1 MHNTGQT
8 AQAMSANLRDHI
20 LSTLSS
26 LPGTR
31 DFHLHV
37 LVSSPRKNSSLYY
50 FARPRPRVYLQ
61 DILILLSEQRSLDSP
76 RILVSAIEAAVYHIP
91 ATSSAVLYV
100 SKVDSTGQA
109 TSPSPTSHLVR
120 ALLSFYV
127 DPRTRPL
134 AVDHLWIQLFARAQA
149 QYLFPNSAEYP
160 GKRPLSDIKL
170 CVWWKRVLS
179 WVAAEAKPETIIK
192 PFYILPGCS
201 ELEAENSLRIASSST
216 ASPTGLKWI
225 YGHPYSLSEI
235 PSPCPISIEA
245 PNLGHYIPNFD
256 DDPKS
261 RFLDE
266 IAYTTEEGIK
276 SPVRKRSRTNEESG
290 ANKKSVGEE
299 VSTAST
305 KDDRPLGELS
315 KVTPDEFWE
324 RMSFRQE
331 CVAGAITGFFTL
343 IVSSS
348 SSTSPDNPTQ
358 RSISPLAP
366 QPGQVSSQLNKRI
379 MTSLQTGNEFSTIE
393 RSIRATETLETAI
406 KGLCDGIT
414 TVRSGDGP
422 PAPIRPRKLDR
433 CTPEPETP
441 SLLAPPS
448 TPPPRRLHGKAVLPD
463 VSPNPFPEPV
473 ASLETY
479 HSHIYGSISVRN
491 PVAADKNTSVKAD
504 AVPAIPQVTVLT
516 VRRKKK
522 RTD

>member
-1 MHNTGQT
+1 
-8 AQAMSANLRDHI
+8 MSANLRDHI

-31 DFHLHV
+31 EFHLHV

-50 FARPRPRVYLQ
+50 FAKPRPRVYLQ
-61 DILILLSEQRSLDSP
+61 DILVLLSEQRSPDSP

-109 TSPSPTSHLVR
+109 TAPSPTSHLVR

-127 DPRTRPL
+127 DPGTRPL
-134 AVDHLWIQLFARAQA
+134 AIDHLWIQLFARAQA

-179 WVAAEAKPETIIK
+179 QVAGEAKPETIIK
-192 PFYILPGCS
+192 LFYILPGCS
-201 ELEAENSLRIASSST
+201 EFEAENSLRIASSST
-216 ASPTGLKWI
+216 AGPTGLKWT

-235 PSPCPISIEA
+235 PPPCPINIEA
-245 PNLGHYIPNFD
+245 PNLGHYIPYFD

-290 ANKKSVGEE
+290 ANKKSAGEE
-299 VSTAST
+299 GSTSS

-315 KVTPDEFWE
+315 KVTADEFWE

-331 CVAGAITGFFTL
+331 CIAGAVTGFFTL
-343 IVSSS
+343 IVSSPT
-348 SSTSPDNPTQ
+348 STSPGNPTQ

-422 PAPIRPRKLDR
+422 PAPICPRTLDR

-441 SLLAPPS
+441 SLLAPPR
-448 TPPPRRLHGKAVLPD
+448 TPPRRGKAVLPD

-479 HSHIYGSISVRN
+479 HSHIYGSISIRN
-491 PVAADKNTSVKAD
+491 PVAADKSTSVKAD
-504 AVPAIPQVTVLT
+504 AAPAIPQVTVLT

>member
-1 MHNTGQT
+1 MHNTGQA

-134 AVDHLWIQLFARAQA
+134 SVDHLWIQLFARAQA

-235 PSPCPISIEA
+235 PPPCPISIEA

-290 ANKKSVGEE
+290 TNKKSVGEE

-331 CVAGAITGFFTL
+331 CVAGAVTGFFTL

-358 RSISPLAP
+358 KSISPLAP

-414 TVRSGDGP
+414 TVRSGDG

-491 PVAADKNTSVKAD
+491 PVAVDKNTCVKAD